1 MYIAISR
8 GGAMVAHQT
17 LNLVLLVR
25 FQTPQPKR
33 IWPPLFDAVKGGGE
47 VHKKCRCFFKRFAAL
62 VAALFISFSLPV
74 SALASS
80 DTEAEMPS
88 LDDFYSHHG
97 SWFVWR
103 KFVYF
108 GVDCIELLCSPIVV
122 SGSSYTL
129 PHSVSYSTNAFDVSY
144 LANDSGKAYDY
155 ACAFPYPL
163 SGASGLWSE
172 LPSFPIGSSF
182 SPQSSVVRVYSKSAQ
197 SSGTYGFLTSS
208 FSRSDRILSFGNT
221 AGSSSGSSTDTLD
234 SFTFSSPFYSYPF
247 AIRQSTSSSSSGY
260 VLQGG
265 SSSFIVPP
273 YSYTDAWSISLNT
286 NRYLLGTNSFVPYP
300 SGYTIPSSDIGIVF
314 VKKPSSSPV
323 YSASSFDTTSS
334 FAFSLLVP
342 VSLLPDVKLGD
353 WLSDSPEDLQDAIT
367 NQFGIDSG
375 TLQDSKDNLNSW
387 NSSSSVDSD
396 VASGAV
402 GLLGGLFQNLGTF
415 LFSVSLLCFGAVVL
429 RMFIRK
435 AVDG

>member
-1 MYIAISR
+1 M
-8 GGAMVAHQT
+8 
-17 LNLVLLVR
+17 
-25 FQTPQPKR
+25 
-33 IWPPLFDAVKGGGE
+33 
-47 VHKKCRCFFKRFAAL
+47 HKKCRCFFKRFAAL
-62 VAALFISFSLPV
+62 VAVLFISFSLPV
-74 SALASS
+74 SALAAS

-103 KFVYF
+103 KLVYL

-129 PHSVSYSTNAFDVSY
+129 PYSVSYSTNAFDVSY
-144 LANDSGKAYDY
+144 IASDSGLVYDY

-172 LPSFPIGSSF
+172 LPSFPIGSGF

-221 AGSSSGSSTDTLD
+221 AGSSNGSSTDTLD

-247 AIRQSTSSSSSGY
+247 AIRNYTPNSASGY

-265 SSSFIVPP
+265 SSSFVVPP
-273 YSYTDAWSISLNT
+273 YSYTDAWTISLNT
-286 NRYLLGTNSFVPYP
+286 NRYLLGTHSFVPYP
-300 SGYTIPSSDIGIVF
+300 SGYTVPSSDIGIVF

-323 YSASSFDTTSS
+323 YYASSFDTTSS

-342 VSLLPDVKLGD
+342 LSLLPDVKLGD

-387 NSSSSVDSD
+387 NSTSSVDSD
-396 VASGAV
+396 VANGAV
-402 GLLGGLFQNLGTF
+402 GLLGSLFQNLGTF
-415 LFSVSLLCFGAVVL
+415 LFSVSLLCFGAIVL

>member
-1 MYIAISR
+1 MKKKQR
-8 GGAMVAHQT
+8 C
-17 LNLVLLVR
+17 LL
-25 FQTPQPKR
+25 
-33 IWPPLFDAVKGGGE
+33 
-47 VHKKCRCFFKRFAAL
+47 KRFAAL
-62 VAALFISFSLPV
+62 VAALVCVFSLSVP
-74 SALASS
+74 AFAAS
-80 DTEAEMPS
+80 DTKADMPS

-103 KFVYF
+103 KFNF
-108 GVDCIELLCSPIVV
+108 LGVDYLELLCSPIAV

-129 PHSVSYSTNAFDVSY
+129 PYSISYSTNAFDVSY

-163 SGASGLWSE
+163 RGASGLWSE
-172 LPSFPIGSSF
+172 LPSFSVGYGI
-182 SPQSSVVRVYSKSAQ
+182 SPQTSVVRVYSTSAQ
-197 SSGTYGFLTSS
+197 PSGTYGFLTSS

-221 AGSSSGSSTDTLD
+221 AGSAGSASSSTDTLD
-234 SFTFSSPFYSYPF
+234 TFSFSSPFYSYPF
-247 AIRQSTSSSSSGY
+247 AFRETTSSSASGY
-260 VLQGG
+260 GLQGG
-265 SSSFIVPP
+265 DSYFIVPP
-273 YSYTDAWSISLNT
+273 TTYSDTLYINLNS
-286 NRYLLGTNSFVPYP
+286 NRYLLGAHSFVPYP
-300 SGYTIPSSDIGIVF
+300 SGYTIPSSDIGFVF

-323 YSASSFDTTSS
+323 YSASAFDTTGS

-342 VSLLPDVKLGD
+342 ASLLSDVKLGD

-375 TLQDSKDNLNSW
+375 TLKDSEDILNSW

-396 VASGAV
+396 VASGAS

-429 RMFIRK
+429 RMLIRK
-435 AVDG
+435 AVNG